1 MNKMKK
7 CLVILAKTPF
17 LSDVKTR
24 LSSKIGI
31 KNTHI
36 FYEMCKNCLEDL
48 TSKLDYDIKIAT
60 AEKEGESNDY
70 WKKFNT
76 FFAEGKNIA
85 EKQNFIFQELLKIY
99 ESVILI
105 GIDIPQ
111 LSKKFI
117 NNAFKYL
124 EKNNQIIGPSTDG
137 GFYLI
142 GSKSNIK
149 KEVWENT
156 EWSCAKTLQT
166 FVCSLKP
173 KPYKLKIFTDV
184 DEFQDL
190 SEMIKEMPSITS
202 KRQVKLIKWVNS
214 IEELIK

>member
-1 MNKMKK
+1 MT
-7 CLVILAKTPF
+7 I
-17 LSDVKTR
+17 
-24 LSSKIGI
+24 
-31 KNTHI
+31 
-36 FYEMCKNCLEDL
+36 
-48 TSKLDYDIKIAT
+48 
-60 AEKEGESNDY
+60 
-70 WKKFNT
+70 
-76 FFAEGKNIA
+76 GKNLIPFSLR
-85 EKQNFIFQELLKIY
+85 EK
-99 ESVILI
+99 ILQKSNI
-105 GIDIPQ
+105 
-111 LSKKFI
+111 SYFNSYFKFI
-117 NNAFKYL
+117 NSAFTYL

-142 GSKSNIK
+142 GSKSNLK

-166 FVCSLKP
+166 FVRSLKP

>member
-1 MNKMKK
+1 MPRRIRK
-7 CLVILAKTPF
+7 F
-17 LSDVKTR
+17 R
-24 LSSKIGI
+24 LSSNDGSTNI
-31 KNTHI
+31 
-36 FYEMCKNCLEDL
+36 CLNCLCV
-48 TSKLDYDIKIAT
+48 A
-60 AEKEGESNDY
+60 
-70 WKKFNT
+70 
-76 FFAEGKNIA
+76 
-85 EKQNFIFQELLKIY
+85 
-99 ESVILI
+99 
-105 GIDIPQ
+105 
-111 LSKKFI
+111 
-117 NNAFKYL
+117 
-124 EKNNQIIGPSTDG
+124 QIIGPSTDG

-142 GSKSNIK
+142 GSKSYIK

-166 FVCSLKP
+166 FVCSFKP

>member
-24 LSSKIGI
+24 LSAKIGI

-36 FYEMCKNCLEDL
+36 FYKMCKNCLEDL
-48 TSKLDYDIKIAT
+48 TSKLEYDIKIAT
-60 AEKEGESNDY
+60 AEKEGASSYY
-70 WKKFNT
+70 WEGFNT

-85 EKQNFIFQELLKIY
+85 EKQNFIFQELLQIY

-111 LSKKFI
+111 LNKKFI
-117 NNAFKYL
+117 NNAFMYL

-156 EWSCAKTLQT
+156 EWSCAKTMQT
-166 FVCSLKP
+166 FVRSLNP
-173 KPYKLKIFTDV
+173 RPYKLRKFSDV

>member
-1 MNKMKK
+1 MNRMEK
-7 CLVILAKTPF
+7 CLVILAKTPN

-31 KNTHI
+31 KNTHV

-48 TSKLDYDIKIAT
+48 TSKLEYDIKIAT
-60 AEKEGESNDY
+60 AEKEGVSNDY
-70 WKKFNT
+70 WKGFNT

-85 EKQNFIFQELLKIY
+85 EKQYFIFQQLLQIY
-99 ESVILI
+99 KSVILI

-117 NNAFKYL
+117 NNAFICL

-156 EWSCAKTLQT
+156 EWSCVKTMQT
-166 FVCSLKP
+166 FVRSLNP
-173 KPYKLKIFTDV
+173 RPYKLRKFSDV

-190 SEMIKEMPSITS
+190 SEMIKEMPAITS
-202 KRQVKLIKWVNS
+202 ERQVMLIKWVNS

>member
-1 MNKMKK
+1 MKK
-7 CLVILAKTPF
+7 CLVILAKTPI

-31 KNTHI
+31 KNTHV

-48 TSKLDYDIKIAT
+48 TSKLEYDIKIAT
-60 AEKEGESNDY
+60 AEKEGVSNDY
-70 WKKFNT
+70 WKGFNT

-85 EKQNFIFQELLKIY
+85 EKQYFIFQQLLQIY

-117 NNAFKYL
+117 NNAFICL

-149 KEVWENT
+149 KEVWKNT
-156 EWSCAKTLQT
+156 EWSCAETMQT
-166 FVCSLKP
+166 FVRSLNP
-173 KPYKLKIFTDV
+173 RPYKLRKFSDV

>member
-1 MNKMKK
+1 MNRMKK
-7 CLVILAKTPF
+7 CLVILAKTPI

-31 KNTHI
+31 KNTHV

-48 TSKLDYDIKIAT
+48 TSKLEYDIKIAT
-60 AEKEGESNDY
+60 AEKEGVSNDY
-70 WKKFNT
+70 WKGFNT

-85 EKQNFIFQELLKIY
+85 EKQYFIFQQLLQIY

-111 LSKKFI
+111 LSRKFI
-117 NNAFKYL
+117 NNAFICL

-149 KEVWENT
+149 KEVWKNT
-156 EWSCAKTLQT
+156 EWSCAKTMQT
-166 FVCSLKP
+166 FVRSLNP
-173 KPYKLKIFTDV
+173 RPYKLRKFSDV

-190 SEMIKEMPSITS
+190 SEMIKEMPAITS
-202 KRQVKLIKWVNS
+202 ERQVMLIKWVNS

>member
-1 MNKMKK
+1 MRQ
-7 CLVILAKTPF
+7 CLVILAKTPIF
-17 LSDVKTR
+17 SDVKTR
-24 LSSKIGI
+24 LKSKIGK
-31 KNTHI
+31 KNTLI
-36 FYEMCKNCLEDL
+36 FYKFCRNCVRDL
-48 TSKLDYDIKIAT
+48 KSKHDYDMKIAI
-60 AEKEGESNDY
+60 AEKDAVSNNY
-70 WKKFNT
+70 WNGFDT
-76 FFAEGKNIA
+76 FFAKGKNLS
-85 EKQNFIFQELLKIY
+85 EKQYFIFKKLLKIY

-111 LSKKFI
+111 LEKKLI
-117 NNAFKYL
+117 KNAFRFLTRNDY
-124 EKNNQIIGPSTDG
+124 IIGPSSDG

-142 GSKSNIK
+142 GSKSKIA

-166 FVCSLKP
+166 FVRSFKP

-190 SEMIKEMPSITS
+190 SVMIKEMPSITS

>member
-1 MNKMKK
+1 MNRMKK
-7 CLVILAKTPF
+7 CLVILAKTPI

-31 KNTHI
+31 KNTHV

-48 TSKLDYDIKIAT
+48 TSKLEYDIKIAT
-60 AEKEGESNDY
+60 AEKEGVSNHY
-70 WKKFNT
+70 WKGFNT

-85 EKQNFIFQELLKIY
+85 EKQYFIFQKLLQIY

-117 NNAFKYL
+117 NNAFICL

-166 FVCSLKP
+166 FVRSLKP

>member
-60 AEKEGESNDY
+60 AEKEGVSNDY
-70 WKKFNT
+70 WKEFNT
-76 FFAEGKNIA
+76 FFAKGKNIA
-85 EKQNFIFQELLKIY
+85 EKQNFIFQELLQIY

-117 NNAFKYL
+117 NNAFTYL

-156 EWSCAKTLQT
+156 EWSSTKTMQT
-166 FVCSLKP
+166 FVRSLGHKT
-173 KPYKLKIFTDV
+173 YKLKKFTDV
-184 DEFQDL
+184 DEFYDFQKML
-190 SEMIKEMPSITS
+190 KEMPTFAS
-202 KRQVKLIKWVNS
+202 KHQLRLINWVNS
-214 IEELIK
+214 IDG